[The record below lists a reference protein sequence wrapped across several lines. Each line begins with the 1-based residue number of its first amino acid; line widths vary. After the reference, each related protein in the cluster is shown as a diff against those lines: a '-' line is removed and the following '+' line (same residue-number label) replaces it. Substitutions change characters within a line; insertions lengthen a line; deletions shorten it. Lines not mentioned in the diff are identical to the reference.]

1 MVDVLHDLIF
11 LLIVAVVAYVVS
23 QICFVT
29 FKPER
34 FESKMDWWKAEGI
47 LIFLIV
53 SVGLVLLGLARHMF
67 HSLR

>member
-1 MVDVLHDLIF
+1 M
-11 LLIVAVVAYVVS
+11 AVVAYVVS

-47 LIFLIV
+47 LIFFIV